1 MRGAHAPHEIFSS
14 VEPFTLTGIVLS
26 VLVRRRCHFAITVD
40 VSFSYPMKSSNKV
53 IFGMSL
59 GLVLLLASPL
69 TAAPTRDWSN
79 WVAHY
84 YENPQP
90 EKVVPAVYALSRA
103 GYFEEAGQPATAIGF
118 LATVFAQ
125 NPDKVANWASSFRDL
140 PASHQRL
147 VAAAL
152 WYSGVPAGQNFV
164 RAQVRSAD
172 PVVRG
177 QVAELVASTAPAL
190 SETAVLSESSLNLQW
205 GAFVASGNPQHV
217 VNVLT
222 ALGSAEP
229 GLSGK
234 ARSVLAAKAASHA
247 KVYAI
252 CEAQLATQ
260 SGDVRAQLTAAL
272 SAASPAR

>member
-1 MRGAHAPHEIFSS
+1 
-14 VEPFTLTGIVLS
+14 
-26 VLVRRRCHFAITVD
+26 
-40 VSFSYPMKSSNKV
+40 
-53 IFGMSL
+53 MSL
-59 GLVLLLASPL
+59 GLVLLFASPL
-69 TAAPTRDWSN
+69 SAASARDWSS
-79 WVAHY
+79 WVSNY
-84 YENPQP
+84 YQNPQP
-90 EKVVPAVYALSRA
+90 EKLVNAVYGLSRA

-125 NPDKVANWASSFRDL
+125 NPDQVGQWATSFRDL
-140 PASHQRL
+140 PTSHQRL

-152 WYSGVPAGQNFV
+152 WYSGVPAGQDYV

-172 PVVRG
+172 PAVRAG
-177 QVAELVASTAPAL
+177 VKQLMASNAPAL

-222 ALGSAEP
+222 ALGSEEP

-234 ARSVLAAKAASHA
+234 ARAALASKAATHA

-252 CEAQLATQ
+252 CEAQLTQQ
-260 SGDVRAQLTAAL
+260 SGEVRAQLTAAL
-272 SAASPAR
+272 SAAGPAR

>member
-1 MRGAHAPHEIFSS
+1 
-14 VEPFTLTGIVLS
+14 
-26 VLVRRRCHFAITVD
+26 
-40 VSFSYPMKSSNKV
+40 MKSSNKI

-59 GLVLLLASPL
+59 SLVLSFASPL
-69 TAAPTRDWSN
+69 AAAPTRDWSN

-90 EKVVPAVYALSRA
+90 EKVVTAVYALSRA

-125 NPDKVANWASSFRDL
+125 NPEQVGQWAAAFRDL
-140 PASHQRL
+140 PAAHQRL

-152 WYSGVPAGQNFV
+152 WYSGVPAGQDYV

-172 PVVRG
+172 PAVRAE
-177 QVAELVASTAPAL
+177 VAQLVTSNAPTLAS
-190 SETAVLSESSLNLQW
+190 TAVLSESSLNLQW

-222 ALGSAEP
+222 ALGSGEA
-229 GLSGK
+229 GLSAK
-234 ARSVLAAKAASHA
+234 ARTALAAKAATHA

-252 CEAQLATQ
+252 CEAQLANQ
-260 SGDVRAQLTAAL
+260 SGEVRAQLTAAL